1 MWKKD
6 DENNLAVP
14 GAKPYT
20 PPETRGERAVI
31 GPSIIIKGDLIGD
44 EDMIIEGRV
53 EGKVDLKQHKVTI
66 GRKGVI
72 RADVHARIVTI
83 EGDVQG
89 TVNADEQIV
98 LGKTCNVRGD
108 MIALRVSL
116 EDGARFKGSIDME
129 PKGVERPQGG
139 ERPRATVVEA
149 KQAAAAFEQKPQVG

>member
-6 DENNLAVP
+6 DENSTQP
-14 GAKPYT
+14 DMGARPYT
-20 PPETRGERAVI
+20 APEARGERAVI

-72 RADVHARIVTI
+72 RADIHARIVTI

-129 PKGVERPQGG
+129 PKGG
-139 ERPRATVVEA
+139 EKPRAAVVEA
-149 KQAAAAFEQKPQVG
+149 KPTAVFEQKPQAGTHS